1 MIFTLKIITMMS
13 RTLKRHDFA
22 ITNYNDDEQDTEKAI
37 MLIRVLDHEVAYR
50 AGFILMATILLS
62 ACMMVMIVLSI
73 NEKYWKVCMSV

>member
-1 MIFTLKIITMMS
+1 
-13 RTLKRHDFA
+13 
-22 ITNYNDDEQDTEKAI
+22 

-73 NEKYWKVCMSV
+73 NEKVCVSV